1 MNNKLEGF
9 VKNNKK
15 EFEVKGPSDQLW
27 ERIAAEL
34 DKKQQPKKNF
44 RLYQWMSIAAIL
56 VISFGIYLNYNHK
69 QNSQGIAVADVSKRL
84 GEKEIHF
91 VSLIEEKKDSLQ
103 VYEKDNPELYN
114 KFTTD
119 MAKLNSDY
127 EKLKKQ
133 LQTSPNPAIVVRAM
147 MKNLELQSDILTQ
160 QLIII
165 NQVNQYKKE
174 NSI

>member
-27 ERIAAEL
+27 ERISAEL
-34 DKKQQPKKNF
+34 DKKKQPKKTI
-44 RLYQWMSIAAIL
+44 RLYQWMSIAAVVVL
-56 VISFGIYLNYNHK
+56 SFGIYLSYNNK
-69 QNSQGIAVADVSKRL
+69 QQTKGIVVADVSKRL
-84 GEKEIHF
+84 GEKQVRF
-91 VSLIEEKKDSLQ
+91 VSMIEEKKDSLQ
-103 VYEKDNPELYN
+103 VYEKDNPELYS

-119 MAKLNSDY
+119 MGKLNSDY

-133 LQTSPNPAIVVRAM
+133 LQTSPDPAIVVRAM
-147 MKNLELQSDILTQ
+147 MKNLELQSNILTQ
-160 QLIII
+160 QLMII

-174 NSI
+174 NSL